1 VREASQGVIVVRGGL
16 GWAAHGEQEV
26 ARVEEGAAVAFG
38 AWGARGKG
46 KGEEWEGLEP
56 KKLTGN

>member
-1 VREASQGVIVVRGGL
+1 MGGGRRRPTAYRGSL
-16 GWAAHGEQEV
+16 EW
-26 ARVEEGAAVAFG
+26 RKGAAVVFG
-38 AWGARGKG
+38 ARGARGKG

>member
-1 VREASQGVIVVRGGL
+1 LA
-16 GWAAHGEQEV
+16 WAAHGKQEV
-26 ARVEEGAAVAFG
+26 VEVKEGAVVVFG
-38 AWGARGKG
+38 ARGARGKG